1 MLPLLIAAALT
12 AQAENIAVTWDAE
25 PVRYHAESMVSTP
38 RGQLWIGKANVEA
51 RAYRV
56 DTVADLTC
64 AGAPIR
70 KLTRV
75 TCTLDTIMFHGLP
88 YKGDEEKLERIMA
101 EYKEMMTG
109 AQLEI
114 DIAEDGRIRAL
125 DLEGVS
131 KDSLRESLIQE
142 YLRQLMRKL
151 VAPLDVITPK
161 DGVDPGAAWKY
172 KGYPIGYEL
181 LSRTGTAGKVA
192 LEFRTDEGRN
202 GHAMLVAEGGGNV
215 ATNADADQG
224 AQAGVNMVGGGQ
236 YLIDAASSEVAYGEF
251 TVSGELSARASGAL
265 TNPAFYGLGGWV
277 GRINADGTIETFDGP
292 VTAADAAPTER
303 PDGE

>member
-1 MLPLLIAAALT
+1 MLALIVAASLT
-12 AQAENIAVTWDAE
+12 AQAEGLNVSWTAE

-38 RGQLWIGKANVEA
+38 RGQLWIGRANVEA

-56 DTVADLTC
+56 DTVADMTC
-64 AGAPIR
+64 VGTPVR

-75 TCTLDTIMFHGLP
+75 SCSLDSIMFHGLA
-88 YKGDEEKLERIMA
+88 YKGDEEQLERILA
-101 EYKEMMTG
+101 EYKELMTG
-109 AQLEI
+109 AKLEI
-114 DIAEDGRIRAL
+114 DVAEDGRIRAL

-151 VAPLDVITPK
+151 VAPLDVATPK
-161 DGVDPGAAWKY
+161 DGVDPGAPWKY

-192 LEFRTDEGRN
+192 LKYRTDEGRN

-224 AQAGVNMVGGGQ
+224 AQAGVNMVGVGQ
-236 YLIDAASSEVAYGEF
+236 YLIDTSAEQVAYAEF
-251 TVSGELSARASGAL
+251 TVSGELSARAAGAL
-265 TNPAFYGLGGWV
+265 SNPAFYGLGGWV

-292 VTAADAAPTER
+292 VSAADAAPTKLPE
-303 PDGE
+303 GE